1 MSSFKNPSFTSLFG
15 IPYVVAPMEAESQCA
30 FLNAINLTDGTI
42 TDDSD
47 IWLFGGKRV
56 YKNFFNQ
63 KKLVMEYEVEN
74 IERLFQMDRK
84 KMIQLAMLVGSDYT
98 TGERTKSGCTAFGS
112 NLIRDCLFFRHPRH
126 WSGDGFGNFGHIPGH
141 TRIRRDQ

>member
-1 MSSFKNPSFTSLFG
+1 
-15 IPYVVAPMEAESQCA
+15 MEAESQCA

-47 IWLFGGKRV
+47 IWLFGGKKV

-63 KKLVMEYEVEN
+63 KKLVMEFEVDN

-98 TGERTKSGCTAFGS
+98 TGRSIH
-112 NLIRDCLFFRHPRH
+112 NHLFWISSSLTLSALSF
-126 WSGDGFGNFGHIPGH
+126 
-141 TRIRRDQ
+141 

>member
-1 MSSFKNPSFTSLFG
+1 LFG
-15 IPYVVAPMEAESQCA
+15 VPYVVAPMEAESQCA

-84 KMIQLAMLVGSDYT
+84 KMIQLALLVGSDYT
-98 TGERTKSGCTAFGS
+98 TGDRVSTCV
-112 NLIRDCLFFRHPRH
+112 
-126 WSGDGFGNFGHIPGH
+126 
-141 TRIRRDQ
+141 

>member
-1 MSSFKNPSFTSLFG
+1 VSMQVQVSRPEIFEIPHFFSLFG
-15 IPYVVAPMEAESQCA
+15 VPYVVAPMEAESQCA
-30 FLNAINLTDGTI
+30 FLDAINLTDGTI

-63 KKLVMEYEVEN
+63 KKLVMEYEVQN

-98 TGERTKSGCTAFGS
+98 TGDEWALKSLLDHNNSGIPVFQASTESER
-112 NLIRDCLFFRHPRH
+112 
-126 WSGDGFGNFGHIPGH
+126 
-141 TRIRRDQ
+141 